1 MKGEKK
7 KKDLAVEMNFPMIVD
22 NMNRRGSKDSGYG
35 TISKLILANMI
46 QPAAHS
52 AGRSHSQFNPIGDH
66 SDFTELASRWPP
78 LRKVSF
84 QHHAGLQTRMLYFGK
99 RKINIT
105 LYGTN
110 DIELRC

>member
-52 AGRSHSQFNPIGDH
+52 AGRSQSQFNPIGDH

-84 QHHAGLQTRMLYFGK
+84 QHPAGLQMRMLYLL
-99 RKINIT
+99 T
-105 LYGTN
+105 LLYKEQMILN
-110 DIELRC
+110 WDANLII